1 MKKLVLCIILSGLC
15 MTNSYASDSDYIN
28 WLRQE
33 LNDRNAAI
41 LKMQNTI
48 SRQDQAIR
56 NLEGQLSNLGTTFNV
71 VLDAFY
77 EVNLNLLDAQ
87 KTSCDVLTTKQQVE
101 QKVKVVCTELDSL
114 LGEPLDDVPTVVR
127 WLYINAK
134 SNMIEGDF
142 KEALVDFQELITKHN
157 NSALTPYAYYEMGDI
172 YYSMWKYGPMKD
184 KEKNYAK
191 AKENFLSFLS
201 VTKFKDSHMWV
212 LRANSFYRLGQI
224 LEQKDPGR
232 AKKYFTLAVLQY
244 QQDTSA
250 IKIREIETLA
260 LIAETKLKILEINK
274 YSSGLDDL

>member
-15 MTNSYASDSDYIN
+15 LTNSYASDSDYIN

-33 LNDRNAAI
+33 LNTRNAAI

-48 SRQDQAIR
+48 SRQDQTIR
-56 NLEGQLSNLGTTFNV
+56 ILKGNLFKLGTTFNV
-71 VLDAFY
+71 VLDVLY
-77 EVNLNLLDAQ
+77 EDNLKLLDAQ
-87 KTSCDVLTTKQQVE
+87 KTSCDVLTTKQQEE

-114 LGEPLDDVPTVVR
+114 LGEPLDAPTAKEVAA
-127 WLYINAK
+127 LYLDAQMKKVALN
-134 SNMIEGDF
+134 F

-172 YYSMWKYGPMKD
+172 YYRMGVIGS
-184 KEKNYAK
+184 KNYAK

-201 VTKFKDSHMWV
+201 VTKFKDSHMWL

-224 LEQKDPGR
+224 LEKKDPGR
-232 AKKYFTLAVLQY
+232 AKKYFSLAVLQY

-274 YSSGLDDL
+274 YSSGLDVL